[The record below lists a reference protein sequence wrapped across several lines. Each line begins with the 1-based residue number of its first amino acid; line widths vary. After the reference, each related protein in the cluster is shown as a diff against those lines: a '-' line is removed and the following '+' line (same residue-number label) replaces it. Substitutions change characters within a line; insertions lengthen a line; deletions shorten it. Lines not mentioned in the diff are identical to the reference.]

1 MGIFSGWLLA
11 SDVDGTLM
19 NNGVIDERS
28 KEKISRFID
37 EGGIFSLSTGR
48 TPGAV
53 NTVLRQLDKIS
64 PSVMGNGTIIYDFK
78 ERRLLYNLLLP
89 NEDKFVVKLIKENF
103 PYLGIEVHCGVT
115 VYALQKSAESDL
127 HQFYEEMSVTDG
139 NLDEIFSQNWTK
151 VLIALT
157 CKQDHEKIKELIK
170 DIPLHSSLINTAA
183 RIDGKDYD
191 YLELVPLGTSKASA
205 LKELCKM
212 MGIQKGRFCAIGD
225 YYNDVEMLKAAD
237 ISACPIESPD
247 DIKAHADLICSKA
260 EDGAVAD
267 FIDYIENIIRKE
279 TENGR

>member
-11 SDVDGTLM
+11 SDIDGTLM
-19 NNGVIDERS
+19 NNGIIHERN

-53 NTVLRQLDKIS
+53 GTVLRQLDKIS
-64 PSVMGNGTIIYDFK
+64 PSVMGNGTMIYDFNKK
-78 ERRLLYNLLLP
+78 ELIYNLTLP
-89 NEDKFVVKLIKENF
+89 EEDKWVIKAVYEEL
-103 PYLGIEVHCGVT
+103 PDLGIEIHSGDDVLALRQSELTVT
-115 VYALQKSAESDL
+115 
-127 HQFYEEMSVTDG
+127 HQVYEEMSVRDV
-139 NLDEIFSQNWTK
+139 NLEEALSLPWTK
-151 VLIALT
+151 ALVALKSKEDFKRVKTIADRGDT
-157 CKQDHEKIKELIK
+157 
-170 DIPLHSSLINTAA
+170 HSSLLNTTA
-183 RIDGKDYD
+183 RIDGIDY
-191 YLELVPLGTSKASA
+191 YYVEQIPFGASKASA

-212 MGIQKGRFCAIGD
+212 LGIQKGRFCAIGD
-225 YYNDVEMLKAAD
+225 YYNDLEMLSAAD

-247 DIKAHADLICSKA
+247 DIKEKSDLICSKA